1 MERPLNDI
9 RKLITANLD
18 IVSAELED
26 IKKHPLVIS
35 ISPSNEPC
43 IKFLGKFN
51 NIHNLLIAIS
61 KKMLLFIMLINTEN
75 IITKPPIDNVVLIE
89 LSILSFKTNPIF
101 FFDLIEFIFGVE
113 GLNFLQGIIRD
124 INIQEIIL
132 EIKIK

>member
-35 ISPSNEPC
+35 TRPSSEPC

-51 NIHNLLIAIS
+51 NIHNLLTAIS
-61 KKMLLFIMLINTEN
+61 NMMLLFI
-75 IITKPPIDNVVLIE
+75 IIATY
-89 LSILSFKTNPIF
+89 
-101 FFDLIEFIFGVE
+101 DLIEHLFYLLIALFYLYLQMVVGVQ
-113 GLNFLQGIIRD
+113 FLS
-124 INIQEIIL
+124 
-132 EIKIK
+132 